1 MIGGSIIYN
10 HNGEVLISRIY
21 RDDIARNAVD
31 AFRVNVIHA
40 RSQIRSPVTNIARTS
55 FFHLKKGNIWVTAVT
70 RQNVNAAM
78 VFEMLHK
85 TLAIMTSYF
94 GKITEDAIKSNFVL
108 IYELLDEILD
118 FGYPQKTD
126 TGILKTFIT
135 QQGVK
140 TTTAEEQTKITNQV
154 TGQIGW
160 RRDGIKYRRNELF
173 LDVLENVNLLMNAQG
188 KVLSAHVSGRVVMRS
203 YLSGMPECK
212 FGMND
217 KIMAEAKDKDGASST
232 GTEVKKK
239 ATGIAID
246 DCTFHQCVKLSKF
259 ETERSISFIPPDGEF
274 ELMRYRTTKD
284 ISFPFRIIPL
294 VREIGKTKMEI
305 KVVLK
310 SNYRVAL
317 LGQKIE
323 VKIPTPVTT
332 SGVNLLC
339 NKGRAKYKASDNAVV
354 WRIKRMAGLKEA
366 QLTAEIELLPTA
378 DNKKWQRPPISMNFE
393 VAYAPSGLR
402 VRYLKVFEPKL
413 GYSDQNTTK
422 FIRYIGRTGL
432 YEVRM

>member
-1 MIGGSIIYN
+1 MIGGLFIYN
-10 HNGEVLISRIY
+10 HKGEILISRIY

-55 FFHLKKGNIWVTAVT
+55 FFHLKKSNIWITAVT

-85 TLAIMTSYF
+85 TLALMTSYF
-94 GKITEDAIKSNFVL
+94 GKVSEEAIKSNFVL

-126 TGILKTFIT
+126 SGILKTFIT
-135 QQGVK
+135 QQGIK
-140 TTTAEEQTKITNQV
+140 TTSAEEQTKITNQV

-160 RRDGIKYRRNELF
+160 RREGIKYRRNELF

-217 KIMAEAKDKDGASST
+217 KIITDTKDKETTSDVVA
-232 GTEVKKK
+232 KKK
-239 ATGIAID
+239 NAGIAID

-310 SNYRVAL
+310 SNYRPAL

-323 VKIPTPVTT
+323 VKIPTPQTT
-332 SGVNLLC
+332 AGVNLFC
-339 NKGRAKYKASDNAVV
+339 NKGRSKFKSSDNAVV

-366 QLTAEIELLPTA
+366 QLTAEIELLPSTE
-378 DNKKWQRPPISMNFE
+378 NRKWQRPPISMNFE
-393 VAYAPSGLR
+393 VAYAPSGLK

-413 GYSDQNTTK
+413 GYSDQQTTK
-422 FIRYIGRTGL
+422 FIRYIGRAGL
-432 YEVRM
+432 YEVRV